1 MQLPTSAASFLE
13 SASKLPQQKIAKVI
27 SILLLIY
34 IAYLFAQITWLLFT
48 PETSPAHMAQSGK
61 PKASQQQSK
70 QLSITDLLSL
80 NLFGLYQEKAEPVQV
95 IEEDVESAPETRLKL
110 ILSATVASDD
120 KATAA
125 AVIENMGKQETY
137 GIGDTVVGTRATLEK
152 VLTDRVLIKQS
163 GRLETL
169 MLDGFD
175 YAESNAQRKRQQQ
188 APGRNLREVTEN
200 VGPKVKSAKKLDQRK
215 NKIVSQQAKQMRN
228 DIASNPGKITDYL
241 KISPRRDKGKVIG
254 YRLMPGKNPELFKS
268 SGLKPGDV
276 AIQMNGFDLTTT
288 SEAAQ
293 ALTALKQDKEVSL
306 LIMRGEELT
315 ELLFSI
321 DN

>member
-1 MQLPTSAASFLE
+1 MQLPTSAASFIE
-13 SASKLPQQKIAKVI
+13 SAAKLPQQKIAKVI

-34 IAYLFAQITWLLFT
+34 IAYLFAQITWLLLT
-48 PETSPAHMAQSGK
+48 PETSPVHMAHSSK
-61 PKASQQQSK
+61 TESRQQQSK
-70 QLSITDLLSL
+70 QLSIKDLLSL
-80 NLFGLYQEKAEPVQV
+80 NLFGLYQEKAEQAQV
-95 IEEDVESAPETRLKL
+95 IEEDIESAPETRLKL
-110 ILSATVASDD
+110 VLSATVASDETM
-120 KATAA
+120 TAA

-137 GIGDTVVGTRATLEK
+137 GIGDTIIGTRATLEK

-175 YAESNAQRKRQQQ
+175 YAQSNAQRQRQASKQS
-188 APGRNLREVTEN
+188 PSRNLRDITQN
-200 VGPKVKSAKKLDQRK
+200 VSPRAPKKLDQRE
-215 NKIVSQQAKQMRN
+215 NKIVSQQAKQMRK

-276 AIQMNGFDLTTT
+276 AVQMNGFDLTTT

-293 ALTALKQDKEVSL
+293 ALTALKQEKEVSL

>member
-95 IEEDVESAPETRLKL
+95 VEEDVESAPETRLKL

-188 APGRNLREVTEN
+188 APSRNLREVTEN

>member
-95 IEEDVESAPETRLKL
+95 VEEDVESAPETRLKL

>member
-1 MQLPTSAASFLE
+1 MQLPTSAASFIE

-34 IAYLFAQITWLLFT
+34 IAYLFAQITWLLLT
-48 PETSPAHMAQSGK
+48 PESSPAHMAHANK
-61 PKASQQQSK
+61 TKISQQQTK
-70 QLSITDLLSL
+70 QLSIKDLLSL
-80 NLFGLYQEKAEPVQV
+80 NLFGLYQEKAEPIQV
-95 IEEDVESAPETRLKL
+95 IEEDVENAPETRLKL
-110 ILSATVASDD
+110 ILSATVASNEQ
-120 KATAA
+120 TIAA

-137 GIGDTVVGTRATLEK
+137 GIGDTIAGTRATLEK

-175 YAESNAQRKRQQQ
+175 YAESNAQRQRQARQQSTS
-188 APGRNLREVTEN
+188 RNLSDVTRN
-200 VGPKVKSAKKLDQRK
+200 VSPRTPKKLDQRK
-215 NKIVSQQAKQMRN
+215 NKIVSQQAKQLRN

-241 KISPRRDKGKVIG
+241 KISPKRDKGKVIG

-268 SGLKPGDV
+268 SGLKNGDV
-276 AIQMNGFDLTTT
+276 AIQMNGYDLTTT

-293 ALTALKQDKEVSL
+293 ALTALKQEQEVSL